1 MIDSGRLVL
10 MAPPKP
16 VTAIGANVAIAWK
29 AGREIARALTAAMPI
44 LVAAD
49 TVTEL
54 CAPPGGGDSKQ
65 TSDDLA
71 EYLGRQD
78 IDAGIRI
85 FRAKS
90 TDVGQGL
97 LDEAKAAGADVL
109 LMGSYGQRLRRE
121 LVLGGVTRHI
131 VEHAEIPVLMM
142 H

>member
-1 MIDSGRLVL
+1 
-10 MAPPKP
+10 MA
-16 VTAIGANVAIAWK
+16 N
-29 AGREIARALTAAMPI
+29 
-44 LVAAD
+44 
-49 TVTEL
+49 TVTVL